1 MPDFADEVQR
11 LMAERGMSLRGLAR
25 AASYDASHLSKILS
39 GQRRPNAYL
48 AARLDDVLDA
58 GGRIRDAAAAAPADR
73 GGGGADAGDDLHRR
87 ELLYLFSVAGALMAA
102 PDWDRLGYATRGHGI
117 DSETAAELAALN
129 SHMWRVFVMAK
140 SKRLVYPVVREQL
153 DVLVSHLRN
162 CESEVA
168 YRRLCELSC
177 DLFQLAGEI
186 LFDGCKYAD
195 AAQCYALAATAAREA
210 GAHDLWACALTRH
223 AFIALYERSFR
234 HALPLLETAARL
246 AQRGNTALSTRYW
259 VSIVQAQAF
268 AGLGDLR
275 ACENALG
282 AAEEVHTL
290 PGEMHNGGWLRFD
303 GSRLAEERGACY
315 VELKR
320 PDLAE
325 TALTAALAGRLSPRR
340 RGVVLTDLALLG
352 VQRRDVGQVTAH
364 ASAALELA
372 RQTRSGVIE
381 RKLLGLQDRL
391 ESFLGDSRVRELD
404 EQITALTRTRS

>member
-1 MPDFADEVQR
+1 MADFADEVQR
-11 LMAERGMSLRGLAR
+11 RMTERGLSLRALAR
-25 AASYDASHLSKILS
+25 AASYDPSHLSKILS

-58 GGRIRDAAAAAPADR
+58 AGRIREAAAAAPAGR
-73 GGGGADAGDDLHRR
+73 GSGGADVADDMHRR

-102 PDWDRLGYATRGHGI
+102 PDWERLGYAAKGHGI
-117 DSETAAELAALN
+117 DSETAAELTALN
-129 SHMWRVFVMAK
+129 THLWQVFVLAK
-140 SKRLVYPVVREQL
+140 SKRLVYPVAREQL
-153 DVLVSHLRN
+153 DVLVGHLQN
-162 CESEVA
+162 CKSEAA
-168 YRRLCELSC
+168 YRLLCELSC

-186 LFDGCKYAD
+186 LFDGSQYTD
-195 AAQCYALAATAAREA
+195 AAQCYGLAATAAREA
-210 GAHDLWACALTRH
+210 GALDLWACALTRH

-234 HALPLLETAARL
+234 HALPLLEMAAGL
-246 AQRGNTALSTRYW
+246 AQQGDAGLSTRYW
-259 VSIVQAQAF
+259 VSVVQAQAF

-275 ACENALG
+275 ACENALC
-282 AAEEVHTL
+282 AAEEVRAL
-290 PGEMHNGGWLRFD
+290 PGNVHNGGWLRFN

-325 TALTAALAGRLSPRR
+325 QALTAALAGRLSPRR

-352 VQRRDVGQVTAH
+352 VQRRDAGQVTAH
-364 ASAALELA
+364 ACAALEVA
-372 RQTRSGVIE
+372 RQTGSGVIE

-391 ESFLGDSRVRELD
+391 GPFLGDSSIRDLD